1 MADPETTTKVSD
13 EPGSSGEPEPDPA
26 SQEPSDATAAT
37 GRGAAGAGLGDA
49 QTEDPSASRRTAGS
63 FFGADRKRLS
73 IASGLA
79 GGLAAGAV
87 GFLAAISLPQLTGQ
101 PDKAE
106 QALSGVEA
114 VVAEMSV
121 LKAQL
126 SELRGLVR
134 PPPDLSGLEEG
145 IAALEDKVS
154 ELGPEIGEME
164 ATTSDKLSEL
174 DSGLAGLF
182 RRVEALEASSGD
194 VSLSQAVQT
203 EEQLT
208 RFRGQLDQLVADA
221 EARIADAE
229 AKIAGLDARAVEP
242 GGASAAGNRF
252 AIARLRAAV
261 ETGAPY
267 SDVISTMEGVPPELA
282 DHARTGIPTLHA
294 LRQEF
299 PGAAR
304 AALAASRS
312 ISGEGT
318 AGDRIVAF
326 LRHATNAR
334 SLTPREGDSVDAI
347 LSRAEAHVAEG
358 DLPAALAELDSLPR
372 APRSALA
379 GWVAKAEFRLAVM
392 GAIDALAGG
401 MN

>member
-1 MADPETTTKVSD
+1 
-13 EPGSSGEPEPDPA
+13 
-26 SQEPSDATAAT
+26 
-37 GRGAAGAGLGDA
+37 
-49 QTEDPSASRRTAGS
+49 
-63 FFGADRKRLS
+63 
-73 IASGLA
+73 
-79 GGLAAGAV
+79 
-87 GFLAAISLPQLTGQ
+87 
-101 PDKAE
+101 
-106 QALSGVEA
+106 
-114 VVAEMSV
+114 
-121 LKAQL
+121 
-126 SELRGLVR
+126 
-134 PPPDLSGLEEG
+134 
-145 IAALEDKVS
+145 
-154 ELGPEIGEME
+154 
-164 ATTSDKLSEL
+164 
-174 DSGLAGLF
+174 
-182 RRVEALEASSGD
+182 
-194 VSLSQAVQT
+194 SQAVQT

-229 AKIAGLDARAVEP
+229 AKIAGFETSALEA

-299 PGAAR
+299 PSAAR

-318 AGDRIVAF
+318 VGDRIVTF

-334 SLTPREGDSVDAI
+334 SLTPREGDSADAI

-358 DLPAALAELDSLPR
+358 DLPAALAELDSLPG
-372 APRSALA
+372 APRAAIA
-379 GWVAKAEFRLAVM
+379 GWVAKAEFRLAVL
-392 GAIDALAGG
+392 GAIDVLAGG